1 VEDQR
6 AAAPTAG
13 PLLVLGAVGV
23 VFGDIGTSTLYAM
36 TAVLQADTSGDGAVA
51 RPLVYGMVST
61 IIWSMTLVVT
71 LLYVRLLLRAD
82 NDGEGGLLALIGLL
96 RRSLQPGRL
105 LGAASLLG
113 VFGAAMFLGD
123 SVITPAISVLSAAE
137 GLELLDPSL
146 KRYVVPFA
154 FVVLVGLFLIQR
166 FGTGRIGRLFGP
178 VMMLWFAS
186 TALWGVLAL
195 AKEPDALQALS
206 PHWVLL
212 YVRDEPLIAF
222 LSLGAVVLTVT
233 GAEALY
239 ADLGH
244 FGRSAITR
252 AWLLVVFPALV
263 LSYLGQAA
271 AVAGSSKAVG
281 NPFFAI
287 VPGWA
292 TLPMVVLATLATII
306 ASQAVISGAFSVVH
320 QASRLGFLPQ
330 LKITHTSRHHARQ
343 IYVPAV
349 NAMLGV
355 AVLTVVLVFRSSASL
370 ASAYGV
376 AVTSTITV
384 TTVLYLVHRW
394 RRDGG
399 ASPGFVV
406 GLVILLVELVFLA
419 ANVPKIRS
427 GGWLPLGI
435 GVVLVLVMTSW
446 QTGLRRID
454 RARAEVEEPIE
465 DVVER
470 VRGADAGITRVPGTA
485 VYLARGPGVVPI
497 ALDAMLDLNHILHS
511 TTVLLSWESV
521 DVPAVRGDDRVSV
534 DVLDDPTDGI
544 VHVHA
549 SFGYRQRPDLLAVLR
564 QAVPLA
570 EGELD
575 DLDLDRATFF
585 TSVPVVK
592 LSRGSGMP
600 RWRQRIF
607 LTLERL
613 GPDPVDVLKLPRE
626 RTITVGRELPW

>member
-1 VEDQR
+1 VDDQR
-6 AAAPTAG
+6 AGAPTAG
-13 PLLVLGAVGV
+13 PFLVLGAVGV

-36 TAVLQADTSGDGAVA
+36 SAVLQADTSGGETVA

-71 LLYVRLLLRAD
+71 VLYVRLLLRAD

-96 RRSLQPGRL
+96 RQRLPAGRL
-105 LGAASLLG
+105 LAAASVLG

-137 GLELLDPSL
+137 GLELLDSSL
-146 KRYVVPFA
+146 SRFVVPFA

-178 VMMLWFAS
+178 IMLLWFAS
-186 TALWGVLAL
+186 TALWGLLAV
-195 AKEPDALQALS
+195 AKAPAVLQALS
-206 PHWVLL
+206 PHWVVL
-212 YVRDEPLIAF
+212 YVRDQPLVAF

-233 GAEALY
+233 GSEALY

-244 FGRSAITR
+244 FGRDAIAR

-271 AVAGSSKAVG
+271 TVAGSSTAVG

-287 VPGWA
+287 VPHWA
-292 TLPMVVLATLATII
+292 RLPMVVLATLATII

-330 LKITHTSRHHARQ
+330 LKTSHTSRHHARQ

-349 NAMLGV
+349 NGLLAV
-355 AVLTVVLVFRSSASL
+355 AVLAVVLVFRSSASL
-370 ASAYGV
+370 ASAYGI
-376 AVTSTITV
+376 AVTSTITA
-384 TTVLYLVHRW
+384 TTVLFLVYRW
-394 RRDGG
+394 RRDEG

-406 GLVILLVELVFLA
+406 GLALLVVELVFLA
-419 ANVPKIRS
+419 ANLPKVRS
-427 GGWLPLGI
+427 GGWLPLGV

-446 QTGLRRID
+446 QAGLRRID
-454 RARAEVEEPIE
+454 RARAEAETPVGEL
-465 DVVER
+465 VER
-470 VRGADAGITRVPGTA
+470 VRDADSGITRVDGTA
-485 VYLARGPGVVPI
+485 VYLTRVPGVVPI

-521 DVPAVRGDDRVSV
+521 DVPTVRHDERVRV

-549 SFGYRQRPDLLAVLR
+549 TFGYRQRPDLLAVLR

-585 TSVPVVK
+585 TSIPVVK
-592 LSRGSGMP
+592 LSPRSGMP

-613 GPDPVDVLKLPRE
+613 GPDPVDVLRLPRE
-626 RTITVGRELPW
+626 RTIVVGRELTW